1 MGASYAEGG
10 APYGAFK
17 QIIREALRIDFNGDF
32 ELPRNTL
39 AELLTLTPE
48 LQHHFPDLP
57 DLEPTDPQ
65 SEQGRLLESM
75 VILCASLS
83 DRAPLLLVLEDAHW
97 ADSGTLSVLRH
108 LARNTRH
115 QRVMIVVSYR
125 EVELDEARPFH
136 EVLLDLDRERLTR
149 RLKLKRLSR
158 KQTGDMLAILFAEG
172 ITSELLKG
180 IYHETEGNPF
190 FIEEVCKALVD
201 SGKLYYQDGQWQRP
215 SIEELGIPQSV
226 RVAIQSRVHKLKE
239 EHQETLQLA
248 AILGRE
254 FDFATLT
261 RASDLDEDTLIDA
274 LDNAERSLLIE
285 EISTDGME
293 TFAFAHA
300 LIPVSLIEGIR
311 TLKRRKLHRRA
322 AEAIEILHSEDFEA
336 LAHHNLQAG
345 RVEKGVKYLL
355 QAGDRARGLYAHQ
368 EAINSYEQAIELL
381 EEGEDHEL
389 TSRTLMKLGLTYH
402 NSFEFDKSRRA
413 YEQGFILW
421 QQAGM
426 SSDQL
431 PPAPHALKVAYDEPP
446 TLDPGR
452 CTDQSSVSIIY
463 QIFSGLVEL
472 SPDLSVMPDI
482 ARNWE
487 VLEGGRKYVFHLRN
501 DVYWSDGVPVTARDF
516 EYAWRRVLEPASH
529 SYSANL
535 LSDILGAKLY
545 YQGKLRKP
553 DDIGVHAVDDLTLV
567 AELEEPTS
575 YFLQLLTYVVT
586 FPVPRHVVELEG
598 DAWTKLGNLVTNG
611 PFNLV
616 EWTQKNLALFARN
629 PTYHGLYNG
638 NLERV
643 ELSFSAG
650 LEKNLLHLYEKESFD
665 FINLGDL
672 HPVEADRARQIH
684 AGEYVSGPI
693 LVCDYVGFNVSHPP
707 LDDIRVRRA
716 LTLATSRERFASI
729 THRGLEFPATGGL
742 VPPGMPG
749 HSPNIAA
756 PYDPEQARTLM
767 EEAGYP
773 HGQGFQEL
781 ECLAPDDPSRR
792 TTADYLKSQWL
803 EILGIDITWKF
814 VDWSNYLDLI
824 YLDTQDLWLA
834 GFFLDYPDPDYI
846 FRVENFN
853 YLSRWQNENYD
864 NLVEE
869 TRKVMDQEA
878 RMKLYQQADRIV
890 VEEAALIPL
899 SYGRFNMLVK
909 PWVKKLNF
917 TAINPPFWKDIIIEQ
932 H

>member
-1 MGASYAEGG
+1 
-10 APYGAFK
+10 
-17 QIIREALRIDFNGDF
+17 
-32 ELPRNTL
+32 
-39 AELLTLTPE
+39 
-48 LQHHFPDLP
+48 
-57 DLEPTDPQ
+57 
-65 SEQGRLLESM
+65 
-75 VILCASLS
+75 
-83 DRAPLLLVLEDAHW
+83 
-97 ADSGTLSVLRH
+97 
-108 LARNTRH
+108 
-115 QRVMIVVSYR
+115 
-125 EVELDEARPFH
+125 
-136 EVLLDLDRERLTR
+136 
-149 RLKLKRLSR
+149 
-158 KQTGDMLAILFAEG
+158 
-172 ITSELLKG
+172 
-180 IYHETEGNPF
+180 
-190 FIEEVCKALVD
+190 
-201 SGKLYYQDGQWQRP
+201 
-215 SIEELGIPQSV
+215 
-226 RVAIQSRVHKLKE
+226 
-239 EHQETLQLA
+239 LQLA

-553 DDIGVHAVDDLTLV
+553 DDIGVHAVDDLILV

-586 FPVPRHVVELEG
+586 FPVP
-598 DAWTKLGNLVTNG
+598 
-611 PFNLV
+611 
-616 EWTQKNLALFARN
+616 
-629 PTYHGLYNG
+629 
-638 NLERV
+638 
-643 ELSFSAG
+643 SAG